1 MILNKK
7 IVLIVSFLALIL
19 VIAPVAANAVTLKL
33 NLNLNLAGI
42 FLGFWH
48 GLLAPYSLVLRWFI
62 PSMSMY
68 SCQNVSWL
76 YDFGFL
82 LGIFFSLPLGWI
94 AVIIFLALGLVG

>member
-7 IVLIVSFLALIL
+7 IILIVSFLALAL
-19 VIAPVAANAVTLKL
+19 MIAPVAVDAVTLKL
-33 NLNLNLAGI
+33 NLNFNLTGI

-62 PSMSMY
+62 PGISMY
-68 SCQNVSWL
+68 SCGNVSWL

-82 LGIFFSLPLGWI
+82 IGIFFSLPLGWI
-94 AVIIFLALGLVG
+94 AVIIALMLHLFA